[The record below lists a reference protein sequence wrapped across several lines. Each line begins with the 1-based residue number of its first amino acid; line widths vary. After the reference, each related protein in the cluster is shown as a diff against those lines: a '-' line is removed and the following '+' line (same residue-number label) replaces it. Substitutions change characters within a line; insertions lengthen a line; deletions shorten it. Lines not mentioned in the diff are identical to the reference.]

1 MFKLSKVKSK
11 YVLASGHNY
20 EIALETERNLLE
32 ALLAEC
38 VSWLVATIVTVGFFC
53 LYTKFVC
60 PEVWNYIVMNKL
72 SMASI
77 ALIIVGFVFTIY
89 FGYNN
94 YQEKKQLEHE
104 RLELTNKI
112 EQLQQTIAR
121 NNQIIA
127 DNEQSK
133 RELENQSTERQ
144 EQINE
149 QLKNNDCAGQLVPV
163 SVSNSLYNRAQN
175 LRQSVDTSKSIK

>member
-1 MFKLSKVKSK
+1 MNKSK
-11 YVLASGHNY
+11 ILGATLIVVIFVL
-20 EIALETERNLLE
+20 I
-32 ALLAEC
+32 
-38 VSWLVATIVTVGFFC
+38 
-53 LYTKFVC
+53 
-60 PEVWNYIVMNKL
+60 
-72 SMASI
+72 
-77 ALIIVGFVFTIY
+77 IY

-94 YQEKKQLEHE
+94 YQEKNRLKNDK
-104 RLELTNKI
+104 LELTYKI
-112 EQLQQTIAR
+112 EHLQQTIAR

-175 LRQSVDTSKSIK
+175 LRQPTAIPAHLLNDCVPRLPPKSMTFGDSLKYNEHLLNVIEMCNRDKRAIRLINQ

>member
-1 MFKLSKVKSK
+1 
-11 YVLASGHNY
+11 
-20 EIALETERNLLE
+20 
-32 ALLAEC
+32 
-38 VSWLVATIVTVGFFC
+38 
-53 LYTKFVC
+53 
-60 PEVWNYIVMNKL
+60 MNKFKIL
-72 SMASI
+72 
-77 ALIIVGFVFTIY
+77 LIVGIVLGIIIRI
-89 FGYNN
+89 GYNN
-94 YQEKKQLEHE
+94 YQEKKQLEYE

-149 QLKNNDCAGQLVPV
+149 QLKNNDCAGQLVPNA
-163 SVSNSLYNRAQN
+163 VSNSLYNRAKN
-175 LRQSVDTSKSIK
+175 LRQPADTRKLTK